1 MSLIRMDIK
10 TVIVGGG
17 PVASLV
23 VLQPRGVNDGSS
35 VQLPIRIGPIEATA
49 ISMGIGNEPPE
60 RPMTH
65 DLLRKTIKALDAKL
79 VGVSIVDVSGTT
91 FYATL
96 MLANFAGLV
105 IEVDCR
111 PSDAIAL
118 AVRCGAPIY
127 AEESVLETAAM
138 PDFDAIDEAEKERS
152 FEEFHSFVENLNP
165 EDFD

>member
-17 PVASLV
+17 PVSSLI

-49 ISMGIGNEPPE
+49 ISMGIGAPKPD

-65 DLLRKTIKALDAKL
+65 DLFLKSLKALDGKL

-91 FYATL
+91 FYASL
-96 MLANFAGLV
+96 MIANFAGIV
-105 IEVDCR
+105 VEVDAR

-118 AVRCGAPIY
+118 AVRAGVPIY
-127 AEESVLETAAM
+127 AEEHVLETAAM
-138 PDFDAIDEAEKERS
+138 PDFDAIDEAERAKS
-152 FEEFHSFVENLNP
+152 LEEFHSFVEGLSP